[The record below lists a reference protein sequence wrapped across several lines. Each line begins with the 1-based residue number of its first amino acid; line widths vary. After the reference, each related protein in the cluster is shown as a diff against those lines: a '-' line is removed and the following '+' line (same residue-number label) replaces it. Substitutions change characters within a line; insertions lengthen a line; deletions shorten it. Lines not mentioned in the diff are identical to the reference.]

1 MPPEVA
7 LPNASGK
14 TAFPA
19 LCDEGDKVGQALY
32 LKESE
37 ARLHHA
43 RGLLRLFK
51 FEQAGQL
58 KFLKRTIRVSREV
71 ELSWFLNYRDYADD
85 LLDRAVL
92 AAFNDEPWNI
102 RDELAFGIA
111 AEHARQYAGEELDKL
126 QKQLEALYPAY
137 RQVKELMNKVKPRAG
152 ISCADLKRQLGF
164 LFRSHFLRSPA
175 VFDSYSR
182 YLRGAKLRAE
192 RISSGPARDE
202 AKLETIEAYLDR
214 FYIAAESVSEI
225 TEKPELEAF
234 WLLTEECRLAVF
246 APEVTPAVRGPLKK
260 LEPAWQ
266 ELRF

>member
-1 MPPEVA
+1 M
-7 LPNASGK
+7 
-14 TAFPA
+14 
-19 LCDEGDKVGQALY
+19 
-32 LKESE
+32 
-37 ARLHHA
+37 
-43 RGLLRLFK
+43 
-51 FEQAGQL
+51 
-58 KFLKRTIRVSREV
+58 
-71 ELSWFLNYRDYADD
+71 
-85 LLDRAVL
+85 
-92 AAFNDEPWNI
+92 
-102 RDELAFGIA
+102 
-111 AEHARQYAGEELDKL
+111 
-126 QKQLEALYPAY
+126 
-137 RQVKELMNKVKPRAG
+137 
-152 ISCADLKRQLGF
+152 
-164 LFRSHFLRSPA
+164 
-175 VFDSYSR
+175 FDSYSR